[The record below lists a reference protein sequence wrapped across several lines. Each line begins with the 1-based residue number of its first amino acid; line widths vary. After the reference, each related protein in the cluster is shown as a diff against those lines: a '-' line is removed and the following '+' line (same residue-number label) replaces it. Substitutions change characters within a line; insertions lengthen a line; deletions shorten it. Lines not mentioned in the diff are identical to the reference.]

1 MSRSVITLENM
12 TILLNVESKKLE
24 NMTIKH
30 QDAVAIV
37 EPQRK
42 RIDASFAI
50 KFREDVIALVEQG
63 QKKLVLNLSNVEF
76 VDSSGLGAVV
86 SIMKAIGGN
95 QNLTLCH
102 VKDSVLAVFKL
113 TRMDKIFIIL
123 PSEEEAVARLQH

>member
-1 MSRSVITLENM
+1 MTLENI
-12 TILLNVESKKLE
+12 TIKLNVGSKKME

-30 QDAVAIV
+30 QGAVSII

-50 KFREDVIALVEQG
+50 KFREDVVALVEQG
-63 QKKLVLNLSNVEF
+63 QKKLVLNMTNVEF
-76 VDSSGLGAVV
+76 IDSSGLGAVV
-86 SIMKAIGGN
+86 SIMKVIGGN
-95 QNLTLCH
+95 QNLTLCY

-123 PSEEEAVARLQH
+123 PNEEEAVARLQP

>member
-1 MSRSVITLENM
+1 LKNITIN
-12 TILLNVESKKLE
+12 LNVESKKME

-50 KFREDVIALVEQG
+50 KFREDMIALVDQG
-63 QKKLVLNLSNVEF
+63 QKKLVLNMAHVEF
-76 VDSSGLGAVV
+76 IDSSGLGAVV

-95 QNLTLCH
+95 QNLTLCN

-123 PSEEEAVARLQH
+123 PSEEAAVARLQH

>member
-1 MSRSVITLENM
+1 MENM

-63 QKKLVLNLSNVEF
+63 QKK
-76 VDSSGLGAVV
+76 
-86 SIMKAIGGN
+86 IG
-95 QNLTLCH
+95 
-102 VKDSVLAVFKL
+102 VK
-113 TRMDKIFIIL
+113 
-123 PSEEEAVARLQH
+123 SE